1 MRVVQNL
8 AILVLLFPA
17 TLPAVLP
24 ELKPPDI
31 RRALAMVR
39 ASEDDTWLENYR
51 RTYPFRAP
59 QSVEKIEIT
68 TDFTRTLLRARTQK
82 QVGNYYTEFQAER
95 DYRGKPRKVVEV
107 VALISLSPQAI
118 PASIVSPFSGYSILI
133 VYTDPQGRPQRRSY
147 SGRQVLRKLLCGG
160 LECAQP
166 SPERIDGAELKVLL
180 PLMWIDPESDLAV
193 VVIEPDERSTAAL
206 FNLSELP

>member
-1 MRVVQNL
+1 MRVAPSLTIL
-8 AILVLLFPA
+8 ALLFPA
-17 TLPAVLP
+17 SLGAVLP

-39 ASEDDTWLENYR
+39 ASEDDSWLEKYR

-59 QSVEKIEIT
+59 QSVEKISLT

-82 QVGNYYTEFQAER
+82 QVGNYYTEFQAGR
-95 DYRGKPRKVVEV
+95 DYRGKNHKVVEV

-133 VYTDPQGRPQRRSY
+133 VYTDPQGRPERRTY
-147 SGRQVLRKLLCGG
+147 SGKQVLRKLLCGG

-180 PLMWIDPESDLAV
+180 PLGWIDPASDLT
-193 VVIEPDERSTAAL
+193 VIVMEPDERSTAAL